1 LNKNGY
7 GDGLER
13 WAGRLLT
20 QPQTQCIKAVQQ
32 SIAISPTS

>member
-13 WAGRLLT
+13 WP
-20 QPQTQCIKAVQQ
+20 QPQIQCIKAVREI
-32 SIAISPTS
+32 IAISPTT